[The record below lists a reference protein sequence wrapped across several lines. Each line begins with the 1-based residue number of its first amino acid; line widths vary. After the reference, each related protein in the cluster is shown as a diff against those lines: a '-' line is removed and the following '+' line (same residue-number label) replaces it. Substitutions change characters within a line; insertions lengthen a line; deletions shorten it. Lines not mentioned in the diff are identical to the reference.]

1 MNRKFFFVAAVVG
14 LGTLAGCSRSENPM
28 APAAA
33 PHSQASTSTGK
44 PTSSGTTTTS
54 ATATDAAPGDS
65 LPGGSNGVVWSTG
78 GN

>member
-1 MNRKFFFVAAVVG
+1 MNRKFFFAAAVIG

-28 APAAA
+28 APTAA
-33 PHSQASTSTGK
+33 PSSHASASK

-54 ATATDAAPGDS
+54 ATTADEAPSDS
-65 LPGGSNGVVWSTG
+65 LPGGSNGVIWSQG